1 VRGPVVANGYDSTNA
16 GQRVRVIR
24 DSGSGAV
31 GPDRALAWVI
41 VVHRVYLHLRVPAKI
56 LMPTMRNQTLV
67 LALVGFSFIV
77 PGCSSAKV
85 AINDAPLPVGQST
98 PSKNFTTAD
107 IAKLKWIEG
116 TWRGMDGDKPFY
128 ERYKIE
134 ETAMVVESLK
144 ADGSVDG
151 VPERFELKEGE
162 FGKGEGDQRSAA
174 SEITADHIQFVPAV
188 PGKLNNFRFERQSNN
203 TWRAVL
209 DWPAKGD
216 KPARQKIY
224 IMEPWKP

>member
-1 VRGPVVANGYDSTNA
+1 M
-16 GQRVRVIR
+16 
-24 DSGSGAV
+24 
-31 GPDRALAWVI
+31 
-41 VVHRVYLHLRVPAKI
+41 KI
-56 LMPTMRNQTLV
+56 LMPTMRNYTFVLSVLV
-67 LALVGFSFIV
+67 VSFFAASCGDAQV
-77 PGCSSAKV
+77 AKS
-85 AINDAPLPVGQST
+85 DAQPPVTQST
-98 PSKNFTTAD
+98 PSKKFTAAD
-107 IAKLKWIEG
+107 VAKLKWIEG

-144 ADGSVDG
+144 ADGSVAGAPD
-151 VPERFELKEGE
+151 RFELKNGE
-162 FGKGEGDQRSAA
+162 FGKDDGDQRSVA
-174 SEITADHIQFVPAV
+174 SEITDDYIQFVPAV
-188 PGKLNNFRFERQSNN
+188 PGKSNSFRFERQPNN

>member
-1 VRGPVVANGYDSTNA
+1 M
-16 GQRVRVIR
+16 Q
-24 DSGSGAV
+24 
-31 GPDRALAWVI
+31 
-41 VVHRVYLHLRVPAKI
+41 
-56 LMPTMRNQTLV
+56 NQTL
-67 LALVGFSFIV
+67 LIALVVVSFIAA
-77 PGCSSAKV
+77 GCSGLKV
-85 AINDAPLPVGQST
+85 ANIDVGPPVAQST
-98 PSKNFTTAD
+98 PSNKFTTAD
-107 IAKLKWIEG
+107 VAKLKWIEG

-151 VPERFELKEGE
+151 EPERFELKNGE
-162 FGKGEGDQRSAA
+162 FGKGDGDRRSVA

-188 PGKLNNFRFERQSNN
+188 PGKVNSFRFERQTNG

-209 DWPAKGD
+209 EWPAKGD
-216 KPARQKIY
+216 KPAGQKIY

>member
-1 VRGPVVANGYDSTNA
+1 MF
-16 GQRVRVIR
+16 I
-24 DSGSGAV
+24 
-31 GPDRALAWVI
+31 
-41 VVHRVYLHLRVPAKI
+41 
-56 LMPTMRNQTLV
+56 MRNYVFV
-67 LALVGFSFIV
+67 LAVIGVSFIV
-77 PGCSSAKV
+77 AGCSSVEVAKPDTQPPV
-85 AINDAPLPVGQST
+85 AQST
-98 PSKNFTTAD
+98 PSTKFTPAD
-107 IAKLKWIEG
+107 VAKLKWIEG

-134 ETAMVVESLK
+134 ETALVVESLK

-151 VPERFELKEGE
+151 APDRFELRDGE
-162 FGKGEGDQRSAA
+162 FGKGESDRRSVA
-174 SEITADHIQFVPAV
+174 SEITADYVQFVPAV

-209 DWPAKGD
+209 EWPAKGD

>member
-1 VRGPVVANGYDSTNA
+1 M
-16 GQRVRVIR
+16 Q
-24 DSGSGAV
+24 
-31 GPDRALAWVI
+31 
-41 VVHRVYLHLRVPAKI
+41 
-56 LMPTMRNQTLV
+56 NQTLV
-67 LALVGFSFIV
+67 LAIVGVSFIAA
-77 PGCSSAKV
+77 GCSNAKV
-85 AINDAPLPVGQST
+85 ANIDTQPPAAQST
-98 PSKNFTTAD
+98 PAKNFTTAD
-107 IAKLKWIEG
+107 VTKLKWIEG

-151 VPERFELKEGE
+151 EPDRFELKDDE
-162 FGKGEGDQRSAA
+162 FGKGVGDQRSAA
-174 SEITADHIQFVPAV
+174 SEITADHIQFVPVA
-188 PGKLNNFRFERQSNN
+188 PGNLNNFRFERQSDG

-209 DWPAKGD
+209 EWPAKGD